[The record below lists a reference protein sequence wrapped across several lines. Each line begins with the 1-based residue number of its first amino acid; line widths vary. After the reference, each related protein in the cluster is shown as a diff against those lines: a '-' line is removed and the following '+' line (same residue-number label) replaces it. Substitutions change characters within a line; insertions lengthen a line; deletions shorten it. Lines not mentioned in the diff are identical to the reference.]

1 MRLSRLRKWS
11 VFFIWIVFKTSDHL
25 ISNIFFEIFPLG
37 DLDKDAY
44 AIRYF
49 ISRGIELVVA
59 QSFAKN
65 FGLYNERVGNLLFVV
80 KDSKHLPN
88 IRAQLSTIVRAN
100 YSNPPAHGARIVK
113 TVLSTPELNAE
124 W

>member
-1 MRLSRLRKWS
+1 M
-11 VFFIWIVFKTSDHL
+11 
-25 ISNIFFEIFPLG
+25 
-37 DLDKDAY
+37 
-44 AIRYF
+44 
-49 ISRGIELVVA
+49 A

-124 W
+124 WQVKELLI